1 MLNKIITVII
11 IAMLSSMIKNTYGQE
26 MNGQES
32 ANRTSRKEF
41 QSAGNIS
48 GSNKSV
54 RKPSQKSSRDIP
66 SMLSKWDTLDYKF
79 YFVKEGDCLWK
90 IAGIFK
96 NSFLWPVI
104 FEANKGT
111 IADPEKIFPHQ
122 KIKIPGVIL
131 SAMNDTSVVNNYDL
145 ADPDTLSPEK
155 KPDELGNVS
164 EDKSILPSTREF
176 LNIDGIIVD
185 ETITKIGRDFYEMF
199 YNNWEAPEGAKNY
212 SIFISERP
220 QPRLMTLIS
229 IRINDY
235 EIFQEF
241 LHPRYN
247 IIEEN
252 VSAALE
258 QCTAFLQDYEE
269 IVNELEAHELK
280 GSGIY

>member
-1 MLNKIITVII
+1 MMENIH
-11 IAMLSSMIKNTYGQE
+11 SQE
-26 MNGQES
+26 LAGRES
-32 ANRTSRKEF
+32 GNRKSRKEL
-41 QSAGNIS
+41 QLRENVS
-48 GSNKSV
+48 GSGKSLNSLYK
-54 RKPSQKSSRDIP
+54 RDKHYGDYSSLLRN
-66 SMLSKWDTLDYKF
+66 WDTLDYKF

-90 IAGIFK
+90 IAGIFR

-104 FEANKGT
+104 FEANKAI
-111 IADPEKIFPHQ
+111 IADPQKIFPHQ
-122 KIKIPGVIL
+122 RIKIPGVIL
-131 SAMNDTSVVNNYDL
+131 SMLNDTSIVGNYDL

-164 EDKSILPSTREF
+164 EDKSILPATSDF

-199 YNNWEAPEGAKNY
+199 YNNWEAPEGAKSY
-212 SIFISERP
+212 SIFISEKP
-220 QPRLMTLIS
+220 QPRLMTLIT

-269 IVNELEAHELK
+269 IVKELEAHELK